1 MKKALAGFIRDERGA
16 TAIEYGLI
24 VGLVAMGI
32 VTGATTLGGNL
43 SSAFSNLGDRILKL
57 LPAAT

>member
-24 VGLVAMGI
+24 VGLVALGI
-32 VTGATTLGGNL
+32 TVAAKGLATDIGTFFQAIGTKITT
-43 SSAFSNLGDRILKL
+43 IL
-57 LPAAT
+57 T